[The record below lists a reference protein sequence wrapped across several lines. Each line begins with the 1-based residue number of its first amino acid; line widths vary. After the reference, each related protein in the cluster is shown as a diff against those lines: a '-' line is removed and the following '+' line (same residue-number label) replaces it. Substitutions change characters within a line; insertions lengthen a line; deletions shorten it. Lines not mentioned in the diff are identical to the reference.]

1 MKYHQTNLLAG
12 YEVKEIYHSS
22 RLKKKP
28 KVNEIQIILNPI
40 VELRLPFRLIS
51 SSCAVVAGWLS
62 CVCSCTGMSL

>member
-22 RLKKKP
+22 RLKKT

-51 SSCAVVAGWLS
+51 SLCAVVAG
-62 CVCSCTGMSL
+62 